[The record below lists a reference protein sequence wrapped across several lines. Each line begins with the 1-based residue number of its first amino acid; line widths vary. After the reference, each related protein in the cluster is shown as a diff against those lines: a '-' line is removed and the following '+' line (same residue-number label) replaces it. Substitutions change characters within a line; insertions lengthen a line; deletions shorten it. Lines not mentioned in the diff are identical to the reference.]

1 MQYTFEWDAQKARR
15 NVEKH
20 GVSFEKAV
28 TAFSD
33 PLSQSIPDPDHSDS
47 EERFILMGLSRRS
60 RLVVVAYTERGD
72 RIRLITARLAS
83 RREKREYEE
92 N

>member
-1 MQYTFEWDAQKARR
+1 LENQR
-15 NVEKH
+15 KH
-20 GVSFEKAV
+20 GVSFEEAV

-33 PLSQSIPDPDHSDS
+33 PLSQSIPDPDHSES

-72 RIRLITARLAS
+72 RLRLITARLAS
-83 RREKREYEE
+83 RREKRKYEE
-92 N
+92 D

>member
-1 MQYTFEWDAQKARR
+1 LQYTFEWDAQKARR